1 MQFIVHGYFG
11 KFAQTHSCSLDVIE
25 VKVSNYLVNNL
36 MKTLAKLKCS
46 YSSLEAIEAETLKTQ
61 CVLSTRDFYLLK
73 RALIKLINSSTVISS
88 ETSLR
93 AYEKLLALV
102 DTAYRNNRDIYYF

>member
-1 MQFIVHGYFG
+1 VQFIVHGYFG
-11 KFAQTHSCSLDVIE
+11 NFAQNYSTSLDVIE
-25 VKVSNYLVNNL
+25 VEIPIGLVNNL

-46 YSSLEAIEAETLKTQ
+46 YSSLEAIEAETLKNQ
-61 CVLSTRDFYLLK
+61 CVLSTTDFYLLK

-88 ETSLR
+88 ETSLIV
-93 AYEKLLALV
+93 YEKLLALV